1 MLSVEPTGF
10 GTGDKELTAVSVGA
24 SIRHGKYTGLGMSQL
39 EVLVFK
45 SGAVDRF
52 AAGAVMVGEITTLAH
67 EIRYDPVEAASLV
80 TEASLSGAEGAE
92 ILRRLG
98 NNVLPQLKN
107 RVTADECSRS
117 RCLRFSRIQLSI
129 A

>member
-24 SIRHGKYTGLGMSQL
+24 SVCHGEYAGLGMGQL
-39 EVLVFK
+39 KVLVLE
-45 SGAVDRF
+45 SRAVDGF

-67 EIRYDPVEAASLV
+67 EIRYDPVETATLV
-80 TEASLSGAEGAE
+80 TEALISGAERAE

-98 NNVLPQLKN
+98 HNIPPQLEK
-107 RVTADECSRS
+107 SRHVG
-117 RCLRFSRIQLSI
+117 
-129 A
+129 